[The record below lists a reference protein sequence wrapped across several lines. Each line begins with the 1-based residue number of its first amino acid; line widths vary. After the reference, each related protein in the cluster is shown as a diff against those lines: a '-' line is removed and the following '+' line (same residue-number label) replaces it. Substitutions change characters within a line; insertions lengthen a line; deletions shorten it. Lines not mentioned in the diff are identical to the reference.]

1 MSKKLK
7 IERIEGLA
15 ELEGKLNH
23 IQKMDAIKNIV
34 RANGADMQSREKA
47 YMTAG
52 VAYKKG
58 YSKGTNRDNTSL
70 AITESGMAAEVTTN
84 TDHIGYI
91 EYGTRYMDA
100 EPAVKPAFDITSKR
114 FIEDLRGLTD

>member
-7 IERIEGLA
+7 IERIEGLK
-15 ELEGKLNH
+15 ELEGKLNY
-23 IQKMDAIKNIV
+23 IQKMQALKNIV
-34 RANGADMQSREKA
+34 KANGAEMQTREKA

-91 EYGTRYMDA
+91 EYGTRYMEA
-100 EPAVKPAFDITSKR
+100 EPAVKPAFDIQSKR
-114 FIEDLRGLTD
+114 FLGDLRELTD